1 MGNFRV
7 EFLGKKCLH
16 AVLKTLALKMF
27 SYWDE
32 KVGWLVWKVGQVVE
46 ESKNWL
52 LRVSWFIRKLTL
64 HRLPYTSERVFPQRW
79 IAQPRST
86 ELRSKLV
93 GGTFCIPETSIFA
106 PNPSRS
112 ISPNPK
118 WEPSLTMLHKVC
130 PSSPNSKWGA
140 SLTMMHMGCK
150 DAVNICLRRTAADMS
165 GCAFRHDSVSDIKTI
180 STSKK
185 WSRSGRMCCQY
196 LAEEGERI
204 SVAVHLETW
213 YLTQPQNQTIFSQTQ
228 LKRNCRWSRSFAKKR
243 TVLFAR
249 P

>member
-1 MGNFRV
+1 
-7 EFLGKKCLH
+7 
-16 AVLKTLALKMF
+16 MF

-64 HRLPYTSERVFPQRW
+64 HRPPYTSERVFPQRW

-86 ELRSKLV
+86 ELRSKLE

-106 PNPSRS
+106 PNPSRP

-118 WEPSLTMLHKVC
+118 WELSLTMLHKVC
-130 PSSPNSKWGA
+130 PSSPNSNWEA

-180 STSKK
+180 STSEK
-185 WSRSGRMCCQY
+185 WSRSRRMWLSIFGRR
-196 LAEEGERI
+196 GERI
-204 SVAVHLETW
+204 SVDVHFETW
-213 YLTQPQNQTIFSQTQ
+213 YLTELQNQTIFSQSQ

>member
-185 WSRSGRMCCQY
+185 WSWSGRMWLSIFGRRGGKDFSCCAFGD
-196 LAEEGERI
+196 LVSDTA
-204 SVAVHLETW
+204 SKSNNF
-213 YLTQPQNQTIFSQTQ
+213 LTNSIE
-228 LKRNCRWSRSFAKKR
+228 KK
-243 TVLFAR
+243 LQMI
-249 P
+249 